1 GGAQRDR
8 ATAGQAEVIA
18 VRHPSPAHLPVE
30 VWGRFAACQLQARL
44 ANALLV
50 DELRQLGSALQPV
63 GEYREVRDLGHGE
76 QIAPEDLECGISLAP
91 QGREMLAGGRLTLPG
106 ASAIQFRP
114 REGGLGGEYDR
125 FRRSAGLV
133 TPARRSNGAFALV
146 DVQLR
151 KLAFALRTDD
161 RQVAAG

>member
-1 GGAQRDR
+1 M
-8 ATAGQAEVIA
+8 
-18 VRHPSPAHLPVE
+18 
-30 VWGRFAACQLQARL
+30 
-44 ANALLV
+44 
-50 DELRQLGSALQPV
+50 LRRPPIPTLTDTLFPYTTLFRS
-63 GEYREVRDLGHGE
+63 
-76 QIAPEDLECGISLAP
+76 
-91 QGREMLAGGRLTLPG
+91 GREMLAGGRLTLPG

-161 RQVAAG
+161 RPVAAGHFGQETQPLRLAPDGQRVDPALRERAAGVQLDRQCVV